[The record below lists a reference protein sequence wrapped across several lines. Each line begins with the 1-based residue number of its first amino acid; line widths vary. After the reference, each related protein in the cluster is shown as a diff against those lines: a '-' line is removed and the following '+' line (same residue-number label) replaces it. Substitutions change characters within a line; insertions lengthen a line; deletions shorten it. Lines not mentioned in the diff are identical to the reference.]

1 MGLKSNKTMNFSG
14 IIQQVFPIMEM
25 TINSE
30 PSKKVEFLL
39 EIESGKFPKNIV
51 VEVWNDRVNNPNIVV
66 GNQVSVEA
74 NLKSRKV
81 GDRYFNN
88 ITAVKIEKAEQPN

>member
-1 MGLKSNKTMNFSG
+1 MTFTGT
-14 IIQQVFPIMEM
+14 IQEVFPIMEM
-25 TINSE
+25 TINTE
-30 PSKKVEFLL
+30 LSKKVEFLL
-39 EIESGKFPKNIV
+39 EIESGQFPKSVII
-51 VEVWNDRVNNPNIVV
+51 EVWNEKIENPNIIV

-88 ITAVKIEKAEQPN
+88 ITARTIEQVK

>member
-1 MGLKSNKTMNFSG
+1 MEFKGQ
-14 IIQQVFPIMEM
+14 IQEVFPIVEM

-39 EIESGKFPKNIV
+39 EIESGKFPKCIV
-51 VEVWNDRVNNPNIVV
+51 VEVWNEKVYNPNIVV
-66 GNQVSVEA
+66 GNQVSIEA
-74 NLKSRKV
+74 NVKSRKV

-88 ITAVKIEKAEQPN
+88 ITARTIDLVK